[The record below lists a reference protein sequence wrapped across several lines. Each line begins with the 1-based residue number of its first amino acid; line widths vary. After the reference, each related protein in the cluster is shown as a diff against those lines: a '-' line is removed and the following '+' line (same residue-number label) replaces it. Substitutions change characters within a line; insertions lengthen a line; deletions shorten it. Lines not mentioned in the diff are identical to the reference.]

1 MLGEKVGIQPAPG
14 SKNMDI
20 CDRANGENRRRY
32 SPWPFSWCLAGRA
45 LPEVKYALTV
55 NGYIALP

>member
-1 MLGEKVGIQPAPG
+1 MLREEVRMQPVLG

-20 CDRANGENRRRY
+20 CDRASGENRRGQL
-32 SPWPFSWCLAGRA
+32 PWPFSWCLTERA
-45 LPEVKYALTV
+45 LPGVKYALTT